1 LTNLP
6 ISIST
11 ALATAIVPSIAA
23 SVALKEKKV
32 VMNKVN
38 LAMRVA
44 MMLAAP
50 SAVGLFVLGDPIL
63 KMLFPKY
70 PAGGDLL
77 RLGALAVI
85 FQSLV
90 QVATAILQGIGKP
103 NIPAMNAG
111 VGVIIKILLNFFLIS
126 IPSVNIK
133 GAIISTIVCY
143 MVIAYLDMKEAIRRT
158 KVNLE
163 IINTFIKPLGA
174 GIGMGVFSFV
184 FYELIL
190 WGTANNTVSTLGSIL
205 LSIIVYL
212 GILFAI
218 GGIGKEEVLLLPK
231 GEIIASKLI
240 EIGIIR
246 E

>member
-1 LTNLP
+1 
-6 ISIST
+6 
-11 ALATAIVPSIAA
+11 
-23 SVALKEKKV
+23 
-32 VMNKVN
+32 
-38 LAMRVA
+38 
-44 MMLAAP
+44 
-50 SAVGLFVLGDPIL
+50 
-63 KMLFPKY
+63 
-70 PAGGDLL
+70 
-77 RLGALAVI
+77 
-85 FQSLV
+85 
-90 QVATAILQGIGKP
+90 
-103 NIPAMNAG
+103 
-111 VGVIIKILLNFFLIS
+111 
-126 IPSVNIK
+126 
-133 GAIISTIVCY
+133 